1 MILLEIPQTKT
12 SLMLFPMFRKIFNRH
27 FPAAFWLLMLTLITL
42 SMDAPIAW
50 VISIYSGIK
59 AAYHINIIRKA
70 YLAR

>member
-1 MILLEIPQTKT
+1 
-12 SLMLFPMFRKIFNRH
+12 MFRKIFNRH